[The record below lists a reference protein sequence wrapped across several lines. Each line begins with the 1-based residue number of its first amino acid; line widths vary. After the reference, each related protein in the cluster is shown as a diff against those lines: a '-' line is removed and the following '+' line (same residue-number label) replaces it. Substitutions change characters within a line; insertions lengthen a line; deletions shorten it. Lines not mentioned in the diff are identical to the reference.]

1 MKILYWETAY
11 NQSVLYSSLAE
22 KDLIKIEVQF
32 FNGSMYSASHLI
44 S

>member
-1 MKILYWETAY
+1 MKILYWETAF

-22 KDLIKIEVQF
+22 KDSIKIAGSI
-32 FNGSMYSASHLI
+32 FNGSGYSANHLI